1 MKKET
6 TAEAYLEK
14 IMTGPIQEDCPVHR
28 SLELLSGK
36 WRTHMIY
43 ELCKRPSMRFSELKR
58 AYPHITNTMLT
69 NTLRDLETL
78 GIVNREQFNEIPP
91 HAEYSLTEKG
101 RGLLPVFFEISKWG
115 EHNLDALWPAE
126 TDNTGAKFPQRQ
138 RETCDDFQGREDV
151 PFENLFGGEKRLYIK
166 TGQASVIESK

>member
-14 IMTGPIQEDCPVHR
+14 IMTGPIQEDCLVHR
-28 SLELLSGK
+28 MLELLSGK

-43 ELCKRPSMRFSELKR
+43 ELCKHPSMRFSELKR

-91 HAEYSLTEKG
+91 
-101 RGLLPVFFEISKWG
+101 
-115 EHNLDALWPAE
+115 
-126 TDNTGAKFPQRQ
+126 PQR
-138 RETCDDFQGREDV
+138 
-151 PFENLFGGEKRLYIK
+151 
-166 TGQASVIESK
+166 

>member
-28 SLELLSGK
+28 TLELLSGK

-43 ELCKRPSMRFSELKR
+43 ELCKHPSMRFSELKR
-58 AYPHITNTMLT
+58 AYPHITNTMFT

-115 EHNLDALWPAE
+115 NIIWMLHRPLRR
-126 TDNTGAKFPQRQ
+126 TIRVQSFRS
-138 RETCDDFQGREDV
+138 GRGKCAMTFKE
-151 PFENLFGGEKRLYIK
+151 EKLYH
-166 TGQASVIESK
+166 

>member
-28 SLELLSGK
+28 TLELLSGK

-43 ELCKRPSMRFSELKR
+43 ELCKHPSMRFSELKR

-115 EHNLDALWPAE
+115 GKNIIWTLHRPLRR
-126 TDNTGAKFPQRQ
+126 TIRVRSFRS
-138 RETCDDFQGREDV
+138 GRGKRAMTFKE
-151 PFENLFGGEKRLYIK
+151 EKLYH
-166 TGQASVIESK
+166 

>member
-28 SLELLSGK
+28 TLELLSGK

-43 ELCKRPSMRFSELKR
+43 ELCKHPSMRFSELKR
-58 AYPHITNTMLT
+58 AYPHITNTMLA
-69 NTLRDLETL
+69 NTLRDLEML

-91 HAEYSLTEKG
+91 HVEYSLTEKG

-115 EHNLDALWPAE
+115 GNIIWTLHRPLRRTIRVRSFRSGRGKRAMTFKEEKLYHL
-126 TDNTGAKFPQRQ
+126 K
-138 RETCDDFQGREDV
+138 TCLVGRNG
-151 PFENLFGGEKRLYIK
+151 F
-166 TGQASVIESK
+166 T

>member
-28 SLELLSGK
+28 TLELLSGK

-43 ELCKRPSMRFSELKR
+43 ELCKHPSMRFSELKR

-115 EHNLDALWPAE
+115 VNIIWTLHRPLRR
-126 TDNTGAKFPQRQ
+126 TIRVQSFRS
-138 RETCDDFQGREDV
+138 GRGKRAITFKE
-151 PFENLFGGEKRLYIK
+151 EKLYH
-166 TGQASVIESK
+166 

>member
-14 IMTGPIQEDCPVHR
+14 IMTGHIQEDCPVHR
-28 SLELLSGK
+28 TLELLSGK

-43 ELCKRPSMRFSELKR
+43 ELCKHPSMQFSELKR

-91 HAEYSLTEKG
+91 HAEYSLAEKG

-115 EHNLDALWPAE
+115 G
-126 TDNTGAKFPQRQ
+126 NTIWTLHRPLRRTIRVRSFRSGRGKRAMTFK
-138 RETCDDFQGREDV
+138 EEKLYHLKTCLVGRNS
-151 PFENLFGGEKRLYIK
+151 F
-166 TGQASVIESK
+166 T

>member
-28 SLELLSGK
+28 THELLSGK
-36 WRTHMIY
+36 WRAHMIY
-43 ELCKRPSMRFSELKR
+43 ELCKHPSMRFSELKR
-58 AYPHITNTMLT
+58 AYPHITNTTLT
-69 NTLRDLETL
+69 NTLRGLETL

-115 EHNLDALWPAE
+115 EHNLDASSPAE
-126 TDNTGAKFPQRQ
+126 TDNTGAKFPQR
-138 RETCDDFQGREDV
+138 
-151 PFENLFGGEKRLYIK
+151 
-166 TGQASVIESK
+166 

>member
-28 SLELLSGK
+28 MLELLSGK

-43 ELCKRPSMRFSELKR
+43 ELCKHPSMRFSELKR

-115 EHNLDALWPAE
+115 EHNLDASSPAE
-126 TDNTGAKFPQRQ
+126 TDNTGAKFPQR
-138 RETCDDFQGREDV
+138 
-151 PFENLFGGEKRLYIK
+151 
-166 TGQASVIESK
+166 

>member
-28 SLELLSGK
+28 TLELLSGK

-43 ELCKRPSMRFSELKR
+43 ELCKHPSIRFSELKR

-115 EHNLDALWPAE
+115 GNIIWTLHRPLRRTIRVRSFRSGRGKRAMTFKEEKLYHL
-126 TDNTGAKFPQRQ
+126 K
-138 RETCDDFQGREDV
+138 TCLVGRNG
-151 PFENLFGGEKRLYIK
+151 F
-166 TGQASVIESK
+166 T

>member
-28 SLELLSGK
+28 TLELLSGK
-36 WRTHMIY
+36 WRAHMIY
-43 ELCKRPSMRFSELKR
+43 ELCKHPSMRFSELKR

-91 HAEYSLTEKG
+91 HAEYS
-101 RGLLPVFFEISKWG
+101 FEISKWG
-115 EHNLDALWPAE
+115 EHNLDASSPAE
-126 TDNTGAKFPQRQ
+126 TDNTGAKFPQR
-138 RETCDDFQGREDV
+138 
-151 PFENLFGGEKRLYIK
+151 
-166 TGQASVIESK
+166 

>member
-1 MKKET
+1 MNSGILMPLMWGDLSPGCCMKKET

-28 SLELLSGK
+28 TPELLSGK
-36 WRTHMIY
+36 WGTHMIY
-43 ELCKRPSMRFSELKR
+43 ELCKHPSMRFSELKR

-115 EHNLDALWPAE
+115 G
-126 TDNTGAKFPQRQ
+126 T
-138 RETCDDFQGREDV
+138 
-151 PFENLFGGEKRLYIK
+151 
-166 TGQASVIESK
+166 

>member
-14 IMTGPIQEDCPVHR
+14 IMTDPIQEDYPVHR
-28 SLELLSGK
+28 TLELLSGK
-36 WRTHMIY
+36 WRTHTIY

-58 AYPHITNTMLT
+58 AYPHITTPC
-69 NTLRDLETL
+69 LRTRC
-78 GIVNREQFNEIPP
+78 GIWKRLASSTVSSSMRSPP

-115 EHNLDALWPAE
+115 EHNLDASSPAE
-126 TDNTGAKFPQRQ
+126 TDNTGAKFPQR
-138 RETCDDFQGREDV
+138 
-151 PFENLFGGEKRLYIK
+151 
-166 TGQASVIESK
+166 

>member
-28 SLELLSGK
+28 TLELLSRK

-43 ELCKRPSMRFSELKR
+43 ELCKHPSMRFSELKR

-115 EHNLDALWPAE
+115 EHNLDASSPAE
-126 TDNTGAKFPQRQ
+126 TDNTGAKFPQR
-138 RETCDDFQGREDV
+138 
-151 PFENLFGGEKRLYIK
+151 
-166 TGQASVIESK
+166 

>member
-28 SLELLSGK
+28 TLELLSGK

-43 ELCKRPSMRFSELKR
+43 ELCKHPSMRFSELKR

-115 EHNLDALWPAE
+115 GENIIWTLHRPLRRTIRVRSFRSGRGKRAMTFKEEKLYHL
-126 TDNTGAKFPQRQ
+126 K
-138 RETCDDFQGREDV
+138 TCLVGRNG
-151 PFENLFGGEKRLYIK
+151 F
-166 TGQASVIESK
+166 T

>member
-14 IMTGPIQEDCPVHR
+14 IMTGPIQEDCHVHR
-28 SLELLSGK
+28 TLELLSGK

-43 ELCKRPSMRFSELKR
+43 ELCKHPSMRFSELKR

-91 HAEYSLTEKG
+91 HAEYSLAEKG

-115 EHNLDALWPAE
+115 G
-126 TDNTGAKFPQRQ
+126 T
-138 RETCDDFQGREDV
+138 
-151 PFENLFGGEKRLYIK
+151 
-166 TGQASVIESK
+166 

>member
-28 SLELLSGK
+28 TLELLSGK

-43 ELCKRPSMRFSELKR
+43 ELCKHPSMRFSELKR

-91 HAEYSLTEKG
+91 HVEYSLTEKG
-101 RGLLPVFFEISKWG
+101 RALLPAFFELAKWG
-115 EHNLDALWPAE
+115 ETYLE
-126 TDNTGAKFPQRQ
+126 
-138 RETCDDFQGREDV
+138 E
-151 PFENLFGGEKRLYIK
+151 
-166 TGQASVIESK
+166 

>member
-1 MKKET
+1 MKKEM

-14 IMTGPIQEDCPVHR
+14 IMTGPIQEDYPVHR
-28 SLELLSGK
+28 TLELLSGK

-43 ELCKRPSMRFSELKR
+43 ELCKHPSMRFSELKR

-115 EHNLDALWPAE
+115 ENIIWTLYGLLRR
-126 TDNTGAKFPQRQ
+126 TIRVQRF
-138 RETCDDFQGREDV
+138 RSGRGKRAMTFKEEKLYHLKTCLAGRSG
-151 PFENLFGGEKRLYIK
+151 F
-166 TGQASVIESK
+166 T